1 MARRKVINKN
11 LNQDLIGSNF
21 TNTASETIFSL
32 GNFAVETNFTGK
44 RNRDYSKT
52 LSSFSKVITLETL
65 GISSDESQ
73 TISNTN
79 NSVVL
84 NFDKSDIRSYVKFGS
99 ASELFRVAYEQVI
112 EKYPA
117 SLYVNTQKQAGGNST
132 VFDFVFDQFSNTST
146 FRIPSLI
153 IDNTF
158 GLSFDFGNTAV
169 VEGKEL
175 KNLNLSFSKY
185 VIWRKD
191 MPEDFQFNI
200 IGFTGDTP
208 SNSAITLKVNG
219 NPFPEISG
227 SVFKVNYHI
236 RPNPTE
242 YNKFLANLSP
252 LERYLVSNRNDDF
265 TGFRIPLK
273 KAMITENGSLFYKN
287 SLVTWNSIDGYNPLI
302 TGSLFNS
309 FKEAL
314 MNIGAEY
321 DSVKT
326 DLIARF
332 LTPASLKVFDLTDEG
347 KMTKLLRI
355 YGREFDEIRV
365 FIDAIASINK
375 ISYDKNDNI
384 PDILVKNLA
393 KTLGWNVFDLVTEAD
408 ITQAFFS
415 TERDFFG
422 NDLLPAEIDIELW
435 RRILI
440 NTNYF
445 WKSKGTRHAIKS
457 MFQLIGIPEPF
468 INITEYIYTVDGK
481 INPDDVTLSLE
492 DIPSA
497 SFPFDSEGYP
507 IAPVETPDFYYQ
519 ISGDTDG
526 GQTYIN
532 LYRDLGFKVNRVVD
546 NKKSWSEEGF
556 IERKHYSTPNY
567 FQEDSRL
574 IINTK
579 EIDITLDVARAI
591 EYDVYCYNKEVD
603 SQFTSTGVTE
613 PYIYI
618 NVELNVDDPTTF
630 ILPEIPL
637 SNSQVQLNFNG
648 ITLTP
653 ETSGATGYD
662 YTYINT
668 GGTPSVKIKP
678 DVMVSA
684 TTGQDV
690 ISVTYL
696 YDRLGSSGY
705 TEIKYF
711 VQRPTVLAAGT
722 ILQLD
727 GEPKGDV
734 QLTVN
739 GVTMTKGTSL
749 FTGDFTINPSNRTQL
764 IIQNNELK
772 NYLLNNPVVRIWS
785 INDNNNITNAE
796 KRSEVHRIDSFN
808 SNKLFFNAG
817 ANQYV
822 YVMDFQ
828 AFNEDAI
835 KVTLNGI
842 TLTNGKDFVLNQS
855 NKRQIYL
862 PPNLQLGSVIG
873 VYYIIDGGIKY
884 TSDTISFVAPN
895 IVNIPLVNIS
905 VLKRGNDINISGS
918 TNNDGFY
925 KILSSSPNQLILDTE
940 DIITTISGDN
950 VTISK
955 ISNNALLPPDPTF
968 PDIEDMSFLEYLE
981 LITRRLINVP
991 RRKTITN
998 NIGGYYPT
1006 VLKIYEEYLRR
1017 SFLANNDPL
1026 KSNGYTFENLYPFI
1040 NQYNG
1045 FFDRFVNQLLPA
1057 TIIQRKRGILIRNT
1071 AFNRQKFRYPRGVN
1085 FDPSL
1090 QWLGT
1095 DGSEFVNLVDLNVT
1109 EIPTKASLRFV
1120 NVTPSSG
1127 TEFTPRIVD
1136 GSSGFEESFDIDIF
1150 VDSTFFEPI
1159 SYRIRLESPNHPTE
1173 VGVSDL
1179 IGDGITGASGAKYFD
1194 NDIIAIDTINE
1205 NNLNTISG
1213 IFINENLLG
1222 ASGNLRFTLEV
1233 DELNNGVFVQQ
1244 DILYYNVQS
1253 QID

>member
-1 MARRKVINKN
+1 M
-11 LNQDLIGSNF
+11 
-21 TNTASETIFSL
+21 
-32 GNFAVETNFTGK
+32 
-44 RNRDYSKT
+44 
-52 LSSFSKVITLETL
+52 
-65 GISSDESQ
+65 
-73 TISNTN
+73 
-79 NSVVL
+79 
-84 NFDKSDIRSYVKFGS
+84 
-99 ASELFRVAYEQVI
+99 LFR
-112 EKYPA
+112 
-117 SLYVNTQKQAGGNST
+117 S
-132 VFDFVFDQFSNTST
+132 
-146 FRIPSLI
+146 
-153 IDNTF
+153 
-158 GLSFDFGNTAV
+158 
-169 VEGKEL
+169 
-175 KNLNLSFSKY
+175 
-185 VIWRKD
+185 
-191 MPEDFQFNI
+191 
-200 IGFTGDTP
+200 
-208 SNSAITLKVNG
+208 
-219 NPFPEISG
+219 
-227 SVFKVNYHI
+227 
-236 RPNPTE
+236 
-242 YNKFLANLSP
+242 
-252 LERYLVSNRNDDF
+252 
-265 TGFRIPLK
+265 
-273 KAMITENGSLFYKN
+273 
-287 SLVTWNSIDGYNPLI
+287 
-302 TGSLFNS
+302 
-309 FKEAL
+309 
-314 MNIGAEY
+314 
-321 DSVKT
+321 
-326 DLIARF
+326 
-332 LTPASLKVFDLTDEG
+332 
-347 KMTKLLRI
+347 
-355 YGREFDEIRV
+355 
-365 FIDAIASINK
+365 
-375 ISYDKNDNI
+375 
-384 PDILVKNLA
+384 
-393 KTLGWNVFDLVTEAD
+393 
-408 ITQAFFS
+408 
-415 TERDFFG
+415 
-422 NDLLPAEIDIELW
+422 
-435 RRILI
+435 
-440 NTNYF
+440 
-445 WKSKGTRHAIKS
+445 
-457 MFQLIGIPEPF
+457 
-468 INITEYIYTVDGK
+468 
-481 INPDDVTLSLE
+481 
-492 DIPSA
+492 
-497 SFPFDSEGYP
+497 
-507 IAPVETPDFYYQ
+507 
-519 ISGDTDG
+519 
-526 GQTYIN
+526 
-532 LYRDLGFKVNRVVD
+532 
-546 NKKSWSEEGF
+546 
-556 IERKHYSTPNY
+556 
-567 FQEDSRL
+567 
-574 IINTK
+574 
-579 EIDITLDVARAI
+579 
-591 EYDVYCYNKEVD
+591 
-603 SQFTSTGVTE
+603 
-613 PYIYI
+613 
-618 NVELNVDDPTTF
+618 
-630 ILPEIPL
+630 
-637 SNSQVQLNFNG
+637 
-648 ITLTP
+648 
-653 ETSGATGYD
+653 
-662 YTYINT
+662 
-668 GGTPSVKIKP
+668 
-678 DVMVSA
+678 VSA